1 VAKGKTRMKNSGFS
15 SAMPVNVR
23 NQALRFGD
31 TSGFEAIDRRFK
43 NFKPTQPATPKQPAE
58 KPLRFGDTSGDP
70 RIDELFRRQDV
81 FHKIPSLTP
90 EQQAE
95 KARLTPIVL
104 KILQEHGYD

>member
-1 VAKGKTRMKNSGFS
+1 MKLPAYST
-15 SAMPVNVR
+15 AMPKKPL
-23 NQALRFGD
+23 QKAIRFGD
-31 TSGFEAIDRRFK
+31 TSGFEVIDKRYK
-43 NFKPTQPATPKQPAE
+43 NFKPTPTEPPQQQAE

-70 RIDELFRRQDV
+70 RIDELFRRQDA
-81 FHKIPSLTP
+81 FNKMPALTP